1 MNTYVPRHDLNRE
14 PEEEIWEL
22 NKLNREA
29 WSARLDTEDASTIYF
44 SLTTLYL
51 NAMYSVHSDPDAAQ
65 VDTWEAW
72 TTAMQMYH
80 AMFAMTTNPPG
91 TELELMVNHQVRH
104 PQATGP
110 RYCTNASNWLTA
122 FFLAVVCRD
131 QQRYRQLCEIPVD
144 RLREAGESE
153 GTQYNPFTYHWISAL
168 QAFVLNRP
176 GLGEELLAAMEL
188 SAPDRVDIG
197 SPELMEMIV
206 FPPMNTF
213 LRLVERDTE
222 KFNDALAQG
231 LELFRT
237 YQTSDAERTR
247 DIEGVVSLPLLALA
261 CLAYD
266 TDQVD
271 SVFRLE
277 VESGYLPKH
286 LVQRSWYG
294 EFPV

>member
-1 MNTYVPRHDLNRE
+1 MNAL
-14 PEEEIWEL
+14 
-22 NKLNREA
+22 
-29 WSARLDTEDASTIYF
+29 F
-44 SLTTLYL
+44 
-51 NAMYSVHSDPDAAQ
+51 SVHSDPDAAQ

-72 TTAMQMYH
+72 VTAMQMHH

-104 PQATGP
+104 PKATGP

-131 QQRYRQLCEIPVD
+131 QKRYRELCEISVD

-188 SAPDRVDIG
+188 SAPDRAGIG
-197 SPELMEMIV
+197 SPELLGMIV
-206 FPPMNTF
+206 FPPMNAF

-231 LELFRT
+231 LELFRD
-237 YQTSDAERTR
+237 YQISDAKRAQ

-266 TDQVD
+266 TAQVD
-271 SVFRLE
+271 PDFRLE

-286 LVQRSWYG
+286 LLQRSWYG